1 MLEKEIKVYKYD
13 DCNECSFCEFPDEN
27 SVIRIPGCK
36 IILSKT
42 VMTKEGKEKPNPIVA
57 RCGVNGNRLTNL
69 HGCNRIFYKGVL
81 LIKNLSNI
89 FK

>member
-27 SVIRIPGCK
+27 GVIRIPGCK

-42 VMTKEGKEKPNPIVA
+42 IMTKEGKEKPNPIVA
-57 RCGVNGNRLTNL
+57 RCGVSGNRLTNL